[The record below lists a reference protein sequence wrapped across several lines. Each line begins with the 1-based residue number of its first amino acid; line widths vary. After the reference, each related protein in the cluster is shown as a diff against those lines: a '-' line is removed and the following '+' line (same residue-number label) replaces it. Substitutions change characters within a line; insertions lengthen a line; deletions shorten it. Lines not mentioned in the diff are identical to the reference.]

1 VDGEELFGDADGA
14 ATAAEPCGFGGIEE
28 RLEVGGG
35 LESEVDGVGVGGE
48 GVILLDFFPDFVGAG
63 AVGGGF
69 EDLVEAFLDDACD
82 GEVAAG
88 VHGFHVVEACA
99 DGAFGID
106 DGFGDA
112 AAGDG
117 VFVDTDRAD
126 FAEGDG
132 EVAAGEG
139 AVPEADA
146 VFGVIDCLVAVL
158 GVLVGGGLRVGGLGE
173 GADCEG
179 GEGEDGEGFH
189 GKGREVVAGI
199 VAEGGWFVILGNR
212 VAVRLAGSRE

>member
-1 VDGEELFGDADGA
+1 MGGVGLFGDADGA
-14 ATAAEPCGFGGIEE
+14 AAAAEPCGFGGIEE

-35 LESEVDGVGVGGE
+35 LESVVDGVGVGGD

-88 VHGFHVVEACA
+88 VHGFHVVEASA

-106 DGFGDA
+106 DGLGDA

-117 VFVDTDRAD
+117 VFVDADRAD

-146 VFGVIDCLVAVL
+146 VFGVIDGLVAVL
-158 GVLVGGGLRVGGLGE
+158 GVLVGGRLRVGGLGE

-179 GEGEDGEGFH
+179 GEGEDGERFH
-189 GKGREVVAGI
+189 GNGRGFAGGI
-199 VAEGGWFVILGNR
+199 VADGGWFVILGNW
-212 VAVRLAGSRE
+212 VAEELVSSRE